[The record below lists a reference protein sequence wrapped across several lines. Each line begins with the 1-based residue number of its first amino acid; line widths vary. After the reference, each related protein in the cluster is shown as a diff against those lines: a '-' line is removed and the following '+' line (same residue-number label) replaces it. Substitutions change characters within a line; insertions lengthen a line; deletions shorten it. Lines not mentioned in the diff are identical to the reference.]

1 MRAAGFQKPRMVN
14 VVRLHAWALRFSNS
28 ITMQFKG
35 IITHVGSPKSG
46 VSKKTGKEWSSQE
59 FVVRDD
65 TGKYPESFVFE
76 VFNKEIGASVGDE
89 VEVLFEGDARE
100 YNGRY
105 FNSLKAYKVT
115 LLAQG
120 QVETPREYA
129 PLQEEEG
136 QLPF

>member
-1 MRAAGFQKPRMVN
+1 
-14 VVRLHAWALRFSNS
+14 
-28 ITMQFKG
+28 MQFKG

-76 VFNKEIGASVGDE
+76 VFNKEIGANVGDE

-120 QVETPREYA
+120 QAETPREYA